1 MKNIGIASV
10 LIAMIAGL
18 NACSVSQSSFVSDDL
33 YDSYQKPATVVAKQ
47 KKASYLNFEDDAQV
61 IQEEEATVI
70 QEEEDVNYLN
80 SRALYQKGYNKGF
93 NQGLFTSN
101 PWNNWYSNP
110 YINFGMGFSNRWY
123 SPLQAWRLNDPFY
136 SGFAMG
142 TNFGFYGGMG
152 YSAYNSFGFSSPY
165 GYYDPFY
172 GYVGPG
178 MMFGYGPAYNYYH
191 GFGQN
196 YYGGNFYQS
205 NVGNSQQEPAPR
217 YNRGPRDGG
226 ASNRYGGENYSNTP
240 RGGNNTYNT
249 QGTNQPRVNSSSVG
263 NSNAP
268 VQAAPRRNSNV
279 EYRPAA
285 PQQNYGQNR
294 TESYSSPSSNYS
306 GSSYN
311 SGGGSS
317 TSGGGSNGGSSRGPR

>member
-1 MKNIGIASV
+1 MKDMKNIGIALV
-10 LIAMIAGL
+10 LFVIAGLL
-18 NACSVSQSSFVSDDL
+18 NACSVSQTAFVSDDL
-33 YDSYQKPATVVAKQ
+33 YDSYQRPAAAVAKQ

-61 IQEEEATVI
+61 ILEEEGTVI
-70 QEEEDVNYLN
+70 QEDADVNYLN
-80 SRALYQKGYNKGF
+80 SRAVYQQGYNSGF

-110 YINFGMGFSNRWY
+110 YITFGIGYSNRWY

-142 TNFGFYGGMG
+142 SNFGYYGGMG
-152 YSAYNSFGFSSPY
+152 YSGFNSYGFSSPY

-196 YYGGNFYQS
+196 YYGGNNYQS
-205 NVGNSQQEPAPR
+205 NVGNTQEPAPR
-217 YNRGPRDGG
+217 YIRGPRDGG
-226 ASNRYGGENYSNTP
+226 ATNRYGGENYSNAP
-240 RGGNNTYNT
+240 RGGNNTYNS
-249 QGTNQPRVNSSSVG
+249 QGTNQPRVNSTPNYS
-263 NSNAP
+263 NNAP
-268 VQAAPRRNSNV
+268 VQAAPRRNSNY
-279 EYRPAA
+279 EYQAA

-294 TESYSSPSSNYS
+294 TESYSAPSSNYS
-306 GSSYN
+306 GGSSN
-311 SGGGSS
+311 SGGGS
-317 TSGGGSNGGSSRGPR
+317 SNGGSSRGPR

>member
-1 MKNIGIASV
+1 MKNIGIALV
-10 LIAMIAGL
+10 LIAMIALL
-18 NACSVSQSSFVSDDL
+18 NACSVSQTAFVSDDL
-33 YDSYQKPATVVAKQ
+33 YDSYQRPAAVVAKQ
-47 KKASYLNFEDDAQV
+47 KKASYLNFEDDAQI

-70 QEEEDVNYLN
+70 QEDADVNYLN
-80 SRALYQKGYNKGF
+80 SRVIYQQGYNSGF

-136 SGFAMG
+136 SGFALG
-142 TNFGFYGGMG
+142 TNFGYYGGMSYG
-152 YSAYNSFGFSSPY
+152 FNSFGFSSPY

-178 MMFGYGPAYNYYH
+178 MMFGYGPAYNYYY

-196 YYGGNFYQS
+196 YYGGNNYQS
-205 NVGNSQQEPAPR
+205 NVGNAQEPAPR
-217 YNRGPRDGG
+217 YIRGPRDGG
-226 ASNRYGGENYSNTP
+226 SSNRYGGENYSNAP
-240 RGGNNTYNT
+240 RGGNNTYNP
-249 QGTNQPRVNSSSVG
+249 QGTNQPRVNS
-263 NSNAP
+263 NSGYNNSP
-268 VQAAPRRNSNV
+268 VQAAPRRNSNY
-279 EYRPAA
+279 EFQPSA

-306 GSSYN
+306 GGGY
-311 SGGGSS
+311 SGGGGS
-317 TSGGGSNGGSSRGPR
+317 SNGGSSRGPR

>member
-80 SRALYQKGYNKGF
+80 SRALYQKGYNTGF

>member
-18 NACSVSQSSFVSDDL
+18 NACSVSQTAFVSDDL
-33 YDSYQKPATVVAKQ
+33 YDSYQKPVAVVAKQ
-47 KKASYLNFEDDAQV
+47 KKASYLNFEEDAQV

-70 QEEEDVNYLN
+70 QEEADVNYLN
-80 SRALYQKGYNKGF
+80 SRALYQKGYNTGF

-196 YYGGNFYQS
+196 YYGGNFFQS

-240 RGGNNTYNT
+240 RGGNNSYNT

-263 NSNAP
+263 SSNAP

-306 GSSYN
+306 GGSYN

>member
-1 MKNIGIASV
+1 MKDMKNIGITSV
-10 LIAMIAGL
+10 LFVIAGLL
-18 NACSVSQSSFVSDDL
+18 NACSVSQTAFVSDDL
-33 YDSYQKPATVVAKQ
+33 YDSYQRPAAAVAKQ

-61 IQEEEATVI
+61 ILEEEGTVI
-70 QEEEDVNYLN
+70 QEEADVNYLN
-80 SRALYQKGYNKGF
+80 SRAVYQQGYNSGF

-110 YINFGMGFSNRWY
+110 YITFGIGYSNRWY

-142 TNFGFYGGMG
+142 SNFGYYGGMG
-152 YSAYNSFGFSSPY
+152 YSGFNSYGFSSPY

-196 YYGGNFYQS
+196 YYGGNNYQS
-205 NVGNSQQEPAPR
+205 NVGNTQEPAPR
-217 YNRGPRDGG
+217 YIRGPRDGG
-226 ASNRYGGENYSNTP
+226 ATNRYGGENYSNTP
-240 RGGNNTYNT
+240 RGGNNTYNS
-249 QGTNQPRVNSSSVG
+249 QGTNQPRVNSTPNYS
-263 NSNAP
+263 NNAP
-268 VQAAPRRNSNV
+268 VQAAPRRNSNY
-279 EYRPAA
+279 EYQAA

-294 TESYSSPSSNYS
+294 TETYSAPSSNYS
-306 GSSYN
+306 GGSSN

-317 TSGGGSNGGSSRGPR
+317 SGGSSRGPR

>member
-80 SRALYQKGYNKGF
+80 SRALYQKGYNTGF

-142 TNFGFYGGMG
+142 TNFGYYGGMG

-306 GSSYN
+306 GGSYN

-317 TSGGGSNGGSSRGPR
+317 TSGSGSNGGSSRGPR

>member
-10 LIAMIAGL
+10 LIALIAML
-18 NACSVSQSSFVSDDL
+18 NACSVSQTAFVSDDL
-33 YDSYQKPATVVAKQ
+33 YDSYQKAPAVVAKQ

-61 IQEEEATVI
+61 IKEEEESVI
-70 QEEEDVNYLN
+70 QEGEDVNYLN
-80 SRALYQKGYNKGF
+80 SRAVYQQGYNSGF

-136 SGFAMG
+136 SGFSMG
-142 TNFGFYGGMG
+142 ANFGYYGGMG

-178 MMFGYGPAYNYYH
+178 MMFGYGPAYNYYY

-196 YYGGNFYQS
+196 YYGGNYYQS
-205 NVGNSQQEPAPR
+205 NVGTTQEPAPR

-226 ASNRYGGENYSNTP
+226 STNRYGGENYSNAP
-240 RGGNNTYNT
+240 RGGNNTYNS
-249 QGTNQPRVNSSSVG
+249 QGTNQPRVNSTAG
-263 NSNAP
+263 NSATP
-268 VQAAPRRNSNV
+268 YQAAPRRNSNV
-279 EYRPAA
+279 EYQPSA

-294 TESYSSPSSNYS
+294 TESYSAPSSNYS
-306 GSSYN
+306 GGSY
-311 SGGGSS
+311 SGGGS
-317 TSGGGSNGGSSRGPR
+317 SNGGSSRGPR

>member
-10 LIAMIAGL
+10 LFAVIMLL
-18 NACSVSQSSFVSDDL
+18 NACVVSQTTFVSDDL
-33 YDSYQKPATVVAKQ
+33 YDSYQKPAAVVAKQ
-47 KKASYLNFEDDAQV
+47 KKATYLNFEEDAQV
-61 IQEEEATVI
+61 IQEEEGTVI

-80 SRALYQKGYNKGF
+80 SRAIYQQGYHSGF

-110 YINFGMGFSNRWY
+110 YITFGLGFSNRWY
-123 SPLQAWRLNDPFY
+123 SPLQSWRLMDPFY
-136 SGFAMG
+136 SGFPMG
-142 TNFGFYGGMG
+142 ANFGYFGGMG
-152 YSAYNSFGFSSPY
+152 FSGFNSFGFSSPY

-178 MMFGYGPAYNYYH
+178 MLLGYGPAYNYYY

-196 YYGGNFYQS
+196 YYGGNNYQS
-205 NVGNSQQEPAPR
+205 NLGNSQEPAPR
-217 YNRGPRDGG
+217 YIRGPRDGG
-226 ASNRYGGENYSNTP
+226 SSNRYGGENYSNSP
-240 RGGNNTYNT
+240 RGGNNTYNS
-249 QGTNQPRVNSSSVG
+249 QGTNQQRVNSQSG

-268 VQAAPRRNSNV
+268 IQAAPRRNSNV
-279 EYRPAA
+279 EYRPIA

-306 GSSYN
+306 SGSF
-311 SGGGSS
+311 G
-317 TSGGGSNGGSSRGPR
+317 GPR

>member
-80 SRALYQKGYNKGF
+80 SRALYQKGYNTGF

-306 GSSYN
+306 GGSYN

>member
-1 MKNIGIASV
+1 MKNIGSASV

-18 NACSVSQSSFVSDDL
+18 NACSVSQTAFVSDDL
-33 YDSYQKPATVVAKQ
+33 YDSYQKPAAVVAKQ
-47 KKASYLNFEDDAQV
+47 KKASYLNFEEDAQV

-70 QEEEDVNYLN
+70 QEEADVNYLN
-80 SRALYQKGYNKGF
+80 SRALYQKGYNTGF

-101 PWNNWYSNP
+101 PWNNWYANP

-196 YYGGNFYQS
+196 YYGGNFFQS

-240 RGGNNTYNT
+240 RGGNNSYNT

-263 NSNAP
+263 SSNAP

-306 GSSYN
+306 GGSYN

>member
-1 MKNIGIASV
+1 MKNLGIASV
-10 LIAMIAGL
+10 LIAMIALL
-18 NACSVSQSSFVSDDL
+18 NACSISQTAFVSDDL
-33 YDSYQKPATVVAKQ
+33 YDSYQKPAAVVTKQ
-47 KKASYLNFEDDAQV
+47 KKASYLNFEEDAQV

-70 QEEEDVNYLN
+70 QEEADVNYLN
-80 SRALYQKGYNKGF
+80 SRAVYQQGYNSGF

-110 YINFGMGFSNRWY
+110 YINFGFGFSNRWY

-142 TNFGFYGGMG
+142 TNFGYLGGMG
-152 YSAYNSFGFSSPY
+152 YGFNSFGFSSPY

-205 NVGNSQQEPAPR
+205 NVGASQEPAPR

-240 RGGNNTYNT
+240 RGGTNTYNS
-249 QGTNQPRVNSSSVG
+249 QSTNQPRVNSSSVG
-263 NSNAP
+263 NSNSP

-279 EYRPAA
+279 EYRPSA

-306 GSSYN
+306 GGSYN
-311 SGGGSS
+311 
-317 TSGGGSNGGSSRGPR
+317 SGGGSNGGSSRGPR